1 MSREVEQRI
10 VEMRFDNKD
19 FEKNAQ
25 ATMKTLDEFESKL
38 NMKGAARG
46 IEELSNA
53 GKQFS
58 LHPMESAAEA
68 VEVKFSAMSVAAMA
82 AIQRIVD
89 KSMDAGER
97 LIKSLSVDQVTAGWD
112 KYAEKTSAVQTI
124 MAATAKQYDNAE
136 AQMADVNKQL
146 EKLNWFTDETSYS
159 FLDMVNN
166 IGKFT
171 SQNIGLEESVTAMQG
186 ISTWAA
192 ISGANVQEAGR
203 AMYNLSQ
210 AMGTGSV
217 KLIDW
222 KSIENANMAT
232 AEFKENVLE
241 TAAALGYLKDLG
253 DGVYSTL
260 DGKATVS
267 VQDFNSA
274 LSKGWFDKEVLM
286 TVLED
291 YGAFSDKLYEVQ
303 NATGLTA
310 TELLKAVD
318 MYKAG
323 SKDLGDVF
331 EDIDMPAEDFMEL
344 IKEMSSDVYDLGWRS
359 FKAAQ
364 EAKTFGE
371 AISSVKDA
379 VSTGWMNTF
388 EIIFGDY
395 EQARKLWT
403 VVANEL
409 YEIFAESGNLRNEM
423 LKDWSKAGGRDIFLE
438 GVSNAWSNFKD
449 ILYAIKEALHDIFP
463 PMTADRLLDITKK
476 FRDLTTQFKLTPEA
490 LTGLTKVVKALL
502 SPLKLVGKVAK
513 TAGKW
518 LGKLT
523 SRVFKLTTSFLEL
536 VAEGDPIPKLLKKIF
551 SGEKYEKGAK
561 LLKSIGEGIS
571 KAFSDVRDKFD
582 QLFPKSER
590 FQGIIKTVSK
600 YLGDFKD
607 ILVGGVLYGLEELS
621 KIDISQIFTDA
632 LQSVKDLFDYFSTH
646 SFGDVVG
653 DAVTAI
659 GNGLKSGLPKAISDA
674 FTTVFG
680 WLSTAWDKVS
690 EFFGGEDDDRPFFER
705 VVSGIKTAIEGIQ
718 PAIESFKQSLKGL
731 IGQITPAQVIIGA
744 FGLALTWAILSF
756 TNLLTTLKDTSTAVK
771 GFFSTLTKKIVPKNT
786 VLKDLATAIGVLTL
800 ALVVLSQVDGAG
812 LRNAE
817 TALWTIADVIA
828 ALSAGVAIG
837 GAALSDAA
845 VKRFKAIMDSIKDMS
860 LAMVGMAAAL
870 KILSTVDMDGI
881 WKKLGALALA
891 MGEFVIAAVLISALT
906 KGNGLNKFPTASL
919 VALALSM
926 LVVVEALNRVQEI
939 DAITLSKSI
948 KAFGIA
954 VGELALLSWAAKGIK
969 VGSAIAVIIMAES
982 LTLVAKSLKKL
993 AKMPVDDVLA
1003 ALPVYREVFKA
1014 LLGLA
1019 VVARIAGAHAS
1030 GFGIGLLALAA
1041 GSKLM
1046 INVIKALGEI
1056 PESEARRGLT
1066 IAGVLMAIFG
1076 VISAIAGAFG
1086 GMNWKSGVG
1095 MIGLAVAIN
1104 LLVPAVKALGSLD
1117 VGQVLL
1123 GGLAVSALLVVA
1135 GYVVKLAALGPGM
1148 KSATASIMAMVA
1160 VIGMLTF
1167 AIGILSMLPDKE
1179 KVSVAGQ
1186 AIVACM
1192 LALGVAAKAA
1202 QGVNFKNMLPAAIMM
1217 GLLLGEVIGTLAILD
1232 GFSSEGMLEKAESV
1246 AVVLGAFTAVFAVL
1260 GVAAKYNIDPK
1271 QVAKMGLAFDAVGL
1285 LITSLVG
1292 VLGGISMIPGVQAA
1306 FDTGIATMKKFSDP
1320 EFLKTLAEFGAI
1332 FAAVGGLTYL
1342 ANKAN
1347 VNKTDVIKMAATF
1360 DAVVGILTALVLG
1373 IGGLLEIL
1381 NSVGGDSVLDTGLSA
1396 MKKMTG
1402 SDMLGTW
1409 AELLTGF
1416 AIFAGGSKFNIDS
1429 AGAIKLAATFDAV
1442 VVVIVAMI
1450 TALGAIF
1457 AALEEYGGDKWLD
1470 KGITVISKLG
1480 GLIGSFIGELIGGIV
1495 GGFGEGVSDHAPTI
1509 GANLSTFMR
1518 NISGF
1523 LEGARNIGED
1533 TVTGVENFKKVLETL
1548 NKCKTN
1554 VKGLDKLGE
1563 ELATYAGSLNGVDF
1577 DLIFNSTK
1585 PVGAL
1590 VELQNSIE
1598 SAGGLAGLITGN
1610 QSLGQFGFTMKN
1622 LASGIK
1628 YYAEGLDG
1636 VNLSVLTNSV
1646 EPVKAFVRLQNSI
1659 KDAGGI
1665 FGWFTGSQSLA
1676 DFSANMKILG
1686 EGMAYYVKAIEGV
1699 ELGRIGDSVT
1709 PVQSFVEIQNSLE
1722 NTGWLTGKK
1731 SLKDFSADLKILGDA
1746 LKYYSDKMSD
1756 VGWDN
1761 IDTSISYLRK
1771 IMEAAGELAGF
1782 NPATAASATQT
1793 AGTVGRGVFDAF
1805 TTGSLGGQGEAE
1817 KTGQTLIGKVLGG
1830 ISKLFPSVSDSG
1842 TKTGE
1847 TWTQAIEAL
1856 GTARELTG
1864 SGAVSDYVTGVTNAL
1879 PLTTEAG
1886 KEVDKSFLLGF
1897 LSSPNER
1904 LKAARTY
1911 IQPIADTM
1919 KTEGYTS
1926 MFGAAKRVAQ
1936 GLLDGLRGM
1945 GGAISSA
1952 GAGMA
1957 ATLNKAFRNQ
1967 EQIKSPSRVFRGY
1980 GQYIVQGLTMGIE
1993 ENLKSVK
2000 ESASVLGDS
2009 VSREVFGI
2017 ISNIAN
2023 MDTDME
2029 INPVIRPVLDMAN
2042 VRDGSIYAD
2051 HILAGW
2057 GTMDFV
2063 NQANLAMQYPDNFN
2077 QNATMIEAVD
2087 RLDSQISGIEVAVEN
2102 LRNAVDVGLSGTIA
2116 GAVKESLNGI
2126 GVSMDRRAVG
2136 QLITNYQDGVSR
2148 RGGR

>member
-89 KSMDAGER
+89 KGMDAGER

-136 AQMADVNKQL
+136 EQMADVNKQL

-253 DGVYSTL
+253 NGVYSTL
-260 DGKATVS
+260 DEKATVS

-318 MYKAG
+318 MFKSG
-323 SKDLGDVF
+323 STDLGSVF
-331 EDIDMPAEDFMEL
+331 EDVDMPAEEFMGL

-449 ILYAIKEALHDIFP
+449 VLYAIKEALHDIFP

-490 LTGLTKVVKALL
+490 LTGLTKVVKGLL

-590 FQGIIKTVSK
+590 FQSIIKTISE

-621 KIDISQIFTDA
+621 KINISKIFTDA

-646 SFGDVVG
+646 SFSDVVG

-705 VVSGIKTAIEGIQ
+705 VMSGIKTAIEGVQ
-718 PAIESFKQSLKGL
+718 PAIESFKQSLKSL

-756 TNLLTTLKDTSTAVK
+756 TNLLATLKDTSAAVK

-800 ALVVLSQVDGAG
+800 ALVVLSQVDGTG
-812 LRNAE
+812 LKNAE
-817 TALWTIADVIA
+817 TALWTIAEVIL
-828 ALSAGVAIG
+828 ALSAGVGIG
-837 GAALSDAA
+837 SALLNDQA
-845 VKRFKAIMDSIKDMS
+845 VKRFKSMMDAVKDISI
-860 LAMVGMAAAL
+860 AMAGMAIAL
-870 KILSTVDMDGI
+870 KILSTVDMEGI

-891 MGEFVIAAVLISALT
+891 MGEFVVAAVLISTLT

-1003 ALPVYREVFKA
+1003 ALPTYRAVFMA

-1046 INVIKALGEI
+1046 INVVKALGEI

-1104 LLVPAVKALGSLD
+1104 LLVPAVKVLGSLD

-1179 KVSVAGQ
+1179 KVAVAGQ
-1186 AIVACM
+1186 AIVVCM

-1217 GLLLGEVIGTLAILD
+1217 GLLLGEVIGTLAILN
-1232 GFSSEGMLEKAESV
+1232 GFNSKGILEKAESV
-1246 AVVLGAFTAVFAVL
+1246 AVVLGAFAAVFAV
-1260 GVAAKYNIDPK
+1260 VSAVAKYNIDLK
-1271 QVAKMGLAFDAVGL
+1271 QVAKMGLAFDAIGL
-1285 LITSLVG
+1285 LIMGLSV
-1292 VLGGISMIPGVQAA
+1292 VMGIIAKIPGAKETFA
-1306 FDTGIATMKKFSDP
+1306 SGIEIMKMFTDP
-1320 EFLKTLAEFGAI
+1320 IFIGALVEFGVVFGAI
-1332 FAAVGGLTYL
+1332 GYLSGVAKKANINETDIVKMAGTFDICIGMLAALIFAVGAIDTGQIAHGVAAIGQITDPKFIGALTAFGILFAAFTSLAPAAKAFSGL
-1342 ANKAN
+1342 N
-1347 VNKTDVIKMAATF
+1347 VLEVAATF
-1360 DAVVGILTALVLG
+1360 DGVALLVIALITFVG
-1373 IGGLLEIL
+1373 
-1381 NSVGGDSVLDTGLSA
+1381 
-1396 MKKMTG
+1396 
-1402 SDMLGTW
+1402 
-1409 AELLTGF
+1409 
-1416 AIFAGGSKFNIDS
+1416 AIFDALGDKGISWLDS
-1429 AGAIKLAATFDAV
+1429 AV
-1442 VVVIVAMI
+1442 VVF
-1450 TALGAIF
+1450 G
-1457 AALEEYGGDKWLD
+1457 
-1470 KGITVISKLG
+1470 KLG
-1480 GLIGSFIGELIGGIV
+1480 DLIGTFIGKLVGGIV
-1495 GGFGEGVSDHAPTI
+1495 GGFGEGVSGHAPAI
-1509 GANLSTFMR
+1509 GSNLSSFMD

-1523 LEGARNIGED
+1523 LEGAQNIGED

-1548 NKCKTN
+1548 NACKTN
-1554 VKGLDKLGE
+1554 VTGLDELGE
-1563 ELATYAGSLNGVDF
+1563 ELATYAGSLTGVDF

-1636 VNLSVLTNSV
+1636 VNLSVLTDSV

-1686 EGMAYYVKAIEGV
+1686 EGMAYYVSAIEGV
-1699 ELGRIGDSVT
+1699 DLSRIDNSVA
-1709 PVQSFVEIQNSLE
+1709 PVQSFVKIQNSLE

-1761 IDTSISYLRK
+1761 IDTSISYLKK

-1782 NPATAASATQT
+1782 NPATAAGATQT

-1842 TKTGE
+1842 TRTGE

-1856 GTARELTG
+1856 GSARELTG

-1945 GGAISSA
+1945 GAAISSA
-1952 GAGMA
+1952 GSGMA

-1993 ENLKSVK
+1993 ENLKSVRDT
-2000 ESASVLGDS
+2000 AGVLGDS

-2017 ISNIAN
+2017 ISDIAN

-2077 QNATMIEAVD
+2077 QNATMIEAID

-2102 LRNAVDVGLSGTIA
+2102 LKNAVDVGLSGTIA
-2116 GAVKESLNGI
+2116 GAVKESLNGVGI
-2126 GVSMDRRAVG
+2126 SMDRRAVG
-2136 QLITNYQDGVSR
+2136 QIITNYQDGVSR